1 MVFADA
7 RLDPRTKATAA
18 ALEAISAR
26 AVLNMPVT
34 ERGGLVALLYLNHAE
49 VREWPDEELAFVRE
63 MAERTRTAV
72 ARLTAER
79 ELRASEARY
88 RTLFEAIDV
97 GFCVV
102 EMKFDDNKQAIDY
115 RLAEIN
121 PAFERQTGL
130 RGAAGQWVS
139 EAAPGLERH
148 WFDTYGRVALTGE
161 PVRFENRAE
170 PFGRWYDVHAFRAG
184 EPQEHRVAILFN
196 DITERRN
203 AEDRLRELNETLEQQ
218 VAERTADRDRLWRS
232 SQDMLL
238 IARFD
243 GTIVA
248 ANPAWTAILGWSE
261 AELVGANF
269 MELIHPDDL
278 ASSQAEAARLA
289 AEGRTNDAVREPLS
303 RQGREVGLVVLGGIV
318 QRRALPCR
326 RPRRHRRQG
335 APSRARSRA
344 GGAPSV
350 AEDGGGRPAHRRH
363 RARLQQHARGRDR
376 LARPAR
382 PAHRRRRRARQALRR
397 RGERGGAA
405 RRRR

>member
-1 MVFADA
+1 
-7 RLDPRTKATAA
+7 
-18 ALEAISAR
+18 
-26 AVLNMPVT
+26 
-34 ERGGLVALLYLNHAE
+34 
-49 VREWPDEELAFVRE
+49 
-63 MAERTRTAV
+63 
-72 ARLTAER
+72 
-79 ELRASEARY
+79 
-88 RTLFEAIDV
+88 
-97 GFCVV
+97 
-102 EMKFDDNKQAIDY
+102 MKFDDNKQAIDY

-184 EPQEHRVAILFN
+184 EAQERRVAILFN
-196 DITERRN
+196 DITERRD

-289 AEGRTNDAVREPLS
+289 AEGRTNMRFENRYRAKGGSGSGCP
-303 RQGREVGLVVLGGIV
+303 GRYRPAPGSTMPSPATSPPS
-318 QRRALPCR
+318 RRAK
-326 RPRRHRRQG
+326 
-335 APSRARSRA
+335 PSSK
-344 GGAPSV
+344 P
-350 AEDGGGRPAHRRH
+350 
-363 RARLQQHARGRDR
+363 
-376 LARPAR
+376 
-382 PAHRRRRRARQALRR
+382 RRRRSVSRR
-397 RGERGGAA
+397 RWRRSASSPAA
-405 RRRR
+405 SRTTSTTCSRS

>member
-1 MVFADA
+1 VVFADA
-7 RLDPRTKATAA
+7 RLDPRTEATAA

-34 ERGGLVALLYLNHAE
+34 EGGGPVALLYLNHAE
-49 VREWPDEELAFVRE
+49 PREWPAEELAFVRE
-63 MAERTRTAV
+63 VAERTRTAV

-148 WFDTYGRVALTGE
+148 WFDTYGKVALTGE

-170 PFGRWYDVHAFRAG
+170 PFGRWYDVHAFRTG
-184 EPQEHRVAILFN
+184 EPQERRVAILFN

-248 ANPAWTAILGWSE
+248 VNPAWAAILGWSE

-269 MELIHPDDL
+269 MEFIHPDDL
-278 ASSQAEAARLA
+278 AASQAEAASLA
-289 AEGRTNDAVREPLS
+289 AEGRTAMRFENRYRAKNGEWVWLSWAVS
-303 RQGREVGLVVLGGIV
+303 SSAGLYHGV
-318 QRRALPCR
+318 
-326 RPRRHRRQG
+326 
-335 APSRARSRA
+335 ARDVTA
-344 GGAPSV
+344 V
-350 AEDGGGRPAHRRH
+350 K
-363 RARLQQHARGRDR
+363 
-376 LARPAR
+376 
-382 PAHRRRRRARQALRR
+382 ARQAELEAAQEGSVNRR
-397 RGERGGAA
+397 RWKRSASSPAA
-405 RRRR
+405 SPTTSTICWRS